1 MNPPK
6 SRRPPRTIKNLAS
19 ALCLSTKQIQNL
31 LKQGMPETIP
41 EALAWRDMKTN
52 GTDGDTSAAELRRQK
67 ILLTAQHVRLATVKA
82 DTESGK
88 LLAVRDVVETV
99 CAVIHQTKSEF
110 IRLQEEL
117 PPRLSGLSEPKM
129 RAIIRAEI
137 YSILDRLSKNL
148 LTKYQNDESTN

>member
-6 SRRPPRTIKNLAS
+6 SRRPSGTIKDLAS
-19 ALCLSTKQIQNL
+19 ALSLSTKQIQNL

-41 EALAWRDMKTN
+41 EALAWRDKQSE
-52 GTDGDTSAAELRRQK
+52 GADGDSSASELRRQK

-82 DTESGK
+82 DTESGR
-88 LLAVRDVVETV
+88 LMPIREVIDTV
-99 CAVIHQTKSEF
+99 CQVIHQTKSEF

-148 LTKYQNDESTN
+148 LTKYQNDEPTS